1 MCIAVPQVAAKELYE
16 IATNEADKAVFKVAY
31 MDALKTWL
39 QVPVAMPGAGGGGA
53 AEDSVQA
60 SSVPQDGTEAGRAPE
75 CLKRLSCDSHYSL

>member
-1 MCIAVPQVAAKELYE
+1 MYIAVPQVASKELYE

-53 AEDSVQA
+53 PEDSVQA
-60 SSVPQDGTEAGRAPE
+60 SSVLQHGSSKD
-75 CLKRLSCDSHYSL
+75 